1 MTLGDFDVKSGGSIE
16 PSQLETEFERFY
28 HNVLPHLTTAMATK
42 LYARINTLELV
53 PHVGADDV
61 AYGANYDIT
70 VEVQGLIS
78 AVRAMQNSVMDERGR
93 IREGITPREM
103 KEVVTSTSS
112 LMNLLMK
119 SHEKLMTFDRQR
131 AMEQATV
138 DVLRAL
144 GDGGFAGLSGEE
156 IVSRFVEMM
165 EARLEKD

>member
-1 MTLGDFDVKSGGSIE
+1 MSLGDWDVKSVGNIA
-16 PSQLETEFERFY
+16 PSELETEFERFY
-28 HNVLPHLTTAMATK
+28 HNILPHLDTVMATK

-53 PHVGADDV
+53 PHVDAEDV

-70 VEVQGLIS
+70 IEVQGLIS

-131 AMEQATV
+131 ALEQATV
-138 DVLRAL
+138 DALRAL
-144 GDGGFAGLSGEE
+144 GDGGFDGMKGEE